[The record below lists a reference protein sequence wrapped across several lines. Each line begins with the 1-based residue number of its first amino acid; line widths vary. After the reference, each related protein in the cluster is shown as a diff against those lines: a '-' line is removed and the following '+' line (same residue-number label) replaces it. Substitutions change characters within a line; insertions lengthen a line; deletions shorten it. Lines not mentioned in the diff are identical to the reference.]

1 MSKNVVK
8 DPTSEELEKLISESL
23 SSLHAGEIVKGKIV
37 RVEGNSVL
45 IDLGWKSEGVLSITE
60 FNEPEAIKVDDEVMV
75 FVESLENRE
84 GLPVI
89 SKKKADFQMAWDT
102 IKRKLEAEE
111 SCPALVRKKVKGG
124 LQVEVFGLDAF
135 LPGSQVDIRSV
146 TDFDAYI
153 GKEIE
158 VKIIKVNWNKRNIVV
173 SRRMLLEEELARLHK
188 EALDRLNVDELVEG
202 MVKNIVD
209 FGAFIDLGGLD
220 ALLHISDISWNKIV
234 HPAEVLKVGEK
245 IKVKVLTKN
254 EETGRVTVGLKQLT
268 PHPWDNVDK
277 RYSIGSRVKGVVTSF
292 TDYGAFVELEKG
304 IEGLIHI
311 SEMSWTRTLSHPA
324 QILQMGQDV
333 EAIVL
338 SMDKDNR
345 RISLGLKQTTP
356 DPWSMIDERYHVGQ
370 RLEGTVTSLK
380 NFGAFV
386 EIQEG
391 IEGLVRNVDLSWTK
405 RIRHPREILKKGER
419 VETIIL
425 DVDKES
431 RRITL
436 GIKQTQEDP
445 FYSWSKEHEEGQH
458 VLGKIIDMPS
468 SGVVVALT
476 EEIEGFVPQQQL
488 RKRKIKKIKDHYRL
502 GEELQLIIRRIDPK
516 GHRVILSE
524 RDYYRKTEAKEH
536 HHAESIKAPKGF
548 SLKDHLADALSTL
561 EEAAESTQA
570 TKQTTKAAEKPEKK
584 EPETKVKETAKDK
597 SETLTEEKTKKK
609 TTARE
614 KKPDAEAKAEAEA
627 KNTADKPKKTTAK
640 KTAKKAE
647 AAKEKEKTEKKTT
660 KKTTRKKTAKKEE
673 PHAEAKAD
681 GEAKAEPDAE
691 AKKAEE
697 KPKKRT
703 RKKKE
708 ETGEK

>member
-23 SSLHAGEIVKGKIV
+23 SSLHAGEIVKGKIA
-37 RVEGNSVL
+37 RIEGNSVL

-60 FNEPEAIKVDDEVMV
+60 FNEPKGIKLDDEVMV

-268 PHPWDNVDK
+268 THPWDNVDK

-324 QILQMGQDV
+324 QILQMGQEV
-333 EAIVL
+333 ETIVL

-445 FYSWSKEHEEGQH
+445 FYSWSKKHEEDQH

-516 GHRVILSE
+516 GRRVILSE

-536 HHAESIKAPKGF
+536 RHVESINAPKGF

-561 EEAAESTQA
+561 EEAAESTEE

-584 EPETKVKETAKDK
+584 EPETKVKEAAKDK
-597 SETLTEEKTKKK
+597 SETTTEEKV
-609 TTARE
+609 
-614 KKPDAEAKAEAEA
+614 EAKAEGKE
-627 KNTADKPKKTTAK
+627 KKEEKPKKRATTRKKKVTTEAEADGEAK
-640 KTAKKAE
+640 ADGKAKADGEAKAE
-647 AAKEKEKTEKKTT
+647 P

-673 PHAEAKAD
+673 PQAEAKAD
-681 GEAKAEPDAE
+681 GEAKAEPDVD
-691 AKKAEE
+691 AKKTEE

>member
-1 MSKNVVK
+1 MKEKVIK
-8 DPTSEELEKLISESL
+8 DPTGEELEKLIAESL
-23 SSLHAGEIVKGKIV
+23 SSLHVGEIVKGKIA

-45 IDLGWKSEGVLSITE
+45 VDLGWKSEGLLSITE
-60 FNEPEAIKVDDEVMV
+60 FNEPSEIDVGDEVMV

-146 TDFDAYI
+146 MDFDAYI

-173 SRRMLLEEELARLHK
+173 SRRMLLEEELARQHRERL
-188 EALDRLNVDELVEG
+188 AQLNVDDVVKG
-202 MVKNIVD
+202 TVKNIVD

-220 ALLHISDISWNKIV
+220 ALLHISDISWKKIV
-234 HPAEVLKVGEK
+234 HPAEVLKVGDEIDIK
-245 IKVKVLTKN
+245 ILTKN

-268 PHPWDNVDK
+268 PHPWENIDK
-277 RYSIGSRVKGVVTSF
+277 KYAIGSRIKGIVTSF

-311 SEMSWTRTLSHPA
+311 SEMSWTRTVSHPA
-324 QILQMGQDV
+324 QILQIGQEV

-338 SMDKDNR
+338 SLDKDNR
-345 RISLGLKQTTP
+345 RISLGLKQTMP
-356 DPWSMIDERYHVGQ
+356 DPWSMIDERYHIGQ
-370 RLEGTVTSLK
+370 RIEGTVTSLK

-405 RIRHPREILKKGER
+405 RIKHPREILRKGEK

-425 DVDKES
+425 DIDKES

-436 GIKQTQEDP
+436 GLKQTQEDP
-445 FYSWSKEHEEGQH
+445 FYNWSKEHKEGNH
-458 VLGKIIDMPS
+458 IIGKIIDMPS

-476 EEIEGFVPQQQL
+476 EEIEGFIPQQQL
-488 RKRKIKKIKDHYRL
+488 RKRKIKKIKDHYTL
-502 GEELQLIIRRIDPK
+502 GEELQLVIRRIDSK
-516 GHRVILSE
+516 GRRVILSE
-524 RDYYRKTEAKEH
+524 RDFYKKAEEKERRQ
-536 HHAESIKAPKGF
+536 AESIKAPKAF
-548 SLKDHLADALSTL
+548 ALKDHLADAISTL
-561 EEAAESTQA
+561 EEVTETTEEKPEEKPKKKTQA
-570 TKQTTKAAEKPEKK
+570 KKVKEESETAKEEPKEEKSKKETISKKKAAEE
-584 EPETKVKETAKDK
+584 ETKEEAKA
-597 SETLTEEKTKKK
+597 EEKVEAAKTKKK
-609 TTARE
+609 TT
-614 KKPDAEAKAEAEA
+614 
-627 KNTADKPKKTTAK
+627 K
-640 KTAKKAE
+640 KTAKKADKQE
-647 AAKEKEKTEKKTT
+647 KGKEEKKTAKKKTT
-660 KKTTRKKTAKKEE
+660 KKKEE
-673 PHAEAKAD
+673 TETK
-681 GEAKAEPDAE
+681 
-691 AKKAEE
+691 
-697 KPKKRT
+697 KPKKST
-703 RKKKE
+703 TKKKE
-708 ETGEK
+708 EEKK

>member
-1 MSKNVVK
+1 MAENVVK

-23 SSLHAGEIVKGKIV
+23 SSLHVGEIVTGKIA

-60 FNEPEAIKVDDEVMV
+60 FNEPEAIKVGDDVIV

-188 EALDRLNVDELVEG
+188 EALDRLNVDEVVEG
-202 MVKNIVD
+202 IVKNIVD

-220 ALLHISDISWNKIV
+220 ALLHISDISWKKIV

-277 RYSIGSRVKGVVTSF
+277 RYSIGSRVKGTVTSF

-311 SEMSWTRTLSHPA
+311 SEMSWTRTVSHPA
-324 QILQMGQDV
+324 QILQIGHEV
-333 EAIVL
+333 ETIVL

-356 DPWSMIDERYHVGQ
+356 DPWSMIDERYHIGQ

-405 RIRHPREILKKGER
+405 RIKHPREILKKGER

-436 GIKQTQEDP
+436 GLKQTQEDP
-445 FYSWSKEHEEGQH
+445 FYSWSKEHKEGAH

-502 GEELQLIIRRIDPK
+502 GEELQLIIRRIDLK
-516 GHRVILSE
+516 GRRVILSE
-524 RDYYRKTEAKEH
+524 RDYYKKTEAKERR
-536 HHAESIKAPKGF
+536 HAESIQAPKGF

-561 EEAAESTQA
+561 EEAAESTEE
-570 TKQTTKAAEKPEKK
+570 TKQTTKAAEKPKKK
-584 EPETKVKETAKDK
+584 EPETTLKETAKDK
-597 SETLTEEKTKKK
+597 SETTTAEKT
-609 TTARE
+609 
-614 KKPDAEAKAEAEA
+614 EAKAEGKEKKEEKPKKRATTRKKKVTTEAEA
-627 KNTADKPKKTTAK
+627 DGEAKAEPKKTTK
-640 KTAKKAE
+640 
-647 AAKEKEKTEKKTT
+647 
-660 KKTTRKKTAKKEE
+660 KKTAKKEE
-673 PHAEAKAD
+673 PHGEAKAD
-681 GEAKAEPDAE
+681 GEAKAEPDVDAE
-691 AKKAEE
+691 AKKAEK

-708 ETGEK
+708 ETGGK